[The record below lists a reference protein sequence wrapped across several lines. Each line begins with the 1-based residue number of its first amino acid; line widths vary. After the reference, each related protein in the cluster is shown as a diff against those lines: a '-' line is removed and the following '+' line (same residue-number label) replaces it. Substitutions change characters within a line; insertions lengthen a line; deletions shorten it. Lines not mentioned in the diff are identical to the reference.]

1 MPGWMT
7 RWGFG
12 AILMLN
18 GLSAGAAAAHPLDP
32 LSAEEITAATA
43 ALRRAGAADD
53 ATRFVAVELAEP
65 AKSAVLSG
73 QPTPRRAH
81 VVLRRGA
88 TMAEAE
94 IDLATGGV
102 TGPRPIPDA
111 QSGVLLEEWE
121 LASKLTL
128 ADPAWQAAMRRRG
141 YTAFDTLFCAPLTV
155 GWFGTAEEQ
164 GRRLLRVPCYETKG
178 ARTTV
183 HGRPIEG
190 LFAIVDLGAGQVLR
204 VVDTGVVPVREGPDR
219 ADEAAFPDL
228 RPPVRPVR
236 QAAPMGGNAV
246 IAGQEVSWDKWRFHL
261 RLDRRFGP
269 MVSLARWAE
278 EGRDRMV
285 LYAGHASEMFV
296 PYMDASEAWY
306 YRSYMDIGE
315 YGFGALASTLVPGTD
330 CPAHAQFLDAVLP
343 GDDGKPIALPGVLCV
358 FERDTGNP
366 AWRHAEI
373 VDQSHEG
380 RPEVELVVR
389 SIPTVGNYDY
399 VMDWVFTQRGE
410 IRIDV
415 GATGMDA
422 VKGVAVRSMAEPG
435 AAQEVTTGMLVAP
448 GAVGVWHD
456 HYISFRLDLDVDG
469 PANSFRRERLVPRA
483 AAAGTPRRSLW
494 APEPVPMP
502 IEGAVLPEHA
512 PEIWRVVNPGLT
524 TALGHHPG
532 YEVVLG
538 HGATSLLDPED
549 FPQRRAAFTA
559 APLWVTGYDPAEIHA
574 AGPWPNQARGGEGL
588 PRFAAR
594 GRPVENADL
603 VVWAT
608 MGFHHLTRPEDWPV
622 LPTKWHRIELK
633 PYGFFTRNPAMTL
646 RREARQP

>member
-1 MPGWMT
+1 MPGWMM

-12 AILMLN
+12 AILMLG
-18 GLSAGAAAAHPLDP
+18 GLLGGATAAHPLDP
-32 LSAEEITAATA
+32 LGAEEITAATA
-43 ALRRAGAADD
+43 ALRQAGAADD
-53 ATRFVAVELAEP
+53 ATRFVAVELVEP

-73 QPTPRRAH
+73 QPAPRRAH

-88 TMAEAE
+88 AMAEAE
-94 IDLATGGV
+94 IDLATGRV
-102 TGPRPIPDA
+102 TGPRPIPDV

-128 ADPAWQAAMRRRG
+128 ADPAWQAAMRKRG

-204 VVDTGVVPVREGPDR
+204 VVDTGAVPVREGPDR

-228 RPPVRPVR
+228 RPPMRPVR

-246 IAGQEVSWDKWRFHL
+246 IAGQEVSWDKWRFHV

-269 MVSLARWAE
+269 MISLARWAE

-315 YGFGALASTLVPGTD
+315 YGFGALASTLAPGTD

-343 GDDGKPIALPGVLCV
+343 GDDGKPMTLPGVLCI

-373 VDQSHEG
+373 VDQSYEG

-422 VKGVAVRSMAEPG
+422 VKGVAARSMAEPG

-494 APEPVPMP
+494 APEAVPMP
-502 IEGAVLPEHA
+502 VEGAVLPEHA
-512 PEIWRVVNPGLT
+512 PEVWRVVNPGLT
-524 TALGHHPG
+524 TTLGHHPG

-574 AGPWPNQARGGEGL
+574 AGPWPNQARGGDGL

>member
-1 MPGWMT
+1 MPGWLA

-12 AILMLN
+12 AVLML
-18 GLSAGAAAAHPLDP
+18 AGGAAAHPLDP
-32 LSAEEITAATA
+32 LSAAEIDAAVA
-43 ALRRAGAADD
+43 ALRQAGAADD
-53 ATRFVAVELAEP
+53 ATRYVAIELEEP
-65 AKSAVLSG
+65 AKAAVLG
-73 QPTPRRAH
+73 NQPAPRRAH

-88 TMAEAE
+88 AMAEAG
-94 IDLATGGV
+94 IDLATRRV
-102 TGPRPIPDA
+102 DGPRPIPGA

-121 LASKLTL
+121 QASTLTM
-128 ADPAWQAAMRRRG
+128 ADPDWQAAMRRRG
-141 YTAFDTLFCAPLTV
+141 YTAFDSLFCAPLTV

-164 GRRLLRVPCYETKG
+164 GRRLLRVPCYETRG

-190 LFAIVDLGAGQVLR
+190 LFAIVDLGAGRVLR

-219 ADEAAFPDL
+219 ADEASLPDL
-228 RPPVRPVR
+228 RAPLRPVR
-236 QAAPMGGNAV
+236 QSAPLGGNAV
-246 IAGQEVSWDKWRFHL
+246 IAGQQVVWDHWRFHL

-269 MVSLARWAE
+269 VLSLARWAE
-278 EGRDRMV
+278 DGRDRMV
-285 LYAGHASEMFV
+285 LYQGHASEMFV

-315 YGFGALASTLVPGTD
+315 YGFGALASALHPGTD
-330 CPAHAQFLDAVLP
+330 CPAQAQFLNATLP
-343 GDDGKPIALPGVLCV
+343 GDDGKPIELPRVLCV
-358 FERDTGNP
+358 FERDTGSP
-366 AWRHAEI
+366 AWRHAEL
-373 VDQSHEG
+373 VDQSYEG
-380 RPEVELVVR
+380 RPEIELVVR
-389 SIPTVGNYDY
+389 GIPTVGNYDY

-410 IRIDV
+410 IRIEV

-422 VKGVAVRSMAEPG
+422 VKGVAARSMADPG
-435 AAQEVTTGMLVAP
+435 AAQEAATGMLVAP

-469 PANSFRRERLVPRA
+469 PANGFRRERLVPRVA
-483 AAAGTPRRSLW
+483 EAGTPRRSLW

-502 IEGAVLPEHA
+502 VEGAVTPGHA
-512 PEIWRVVNPGLT
+512 PEVWRVVNPGVT

-532 YEVVLG
+532 YEVILG

-559 APLWVTGYDPAEIHA
+559 APLWVTAYDPAETHA
-574 AGPWPNQARGGEGL
+574 AGPWPNQARGGDGL
-588 PRFAAR
+588 PRFVAR
-594 GRPVENADL
+594 GRSVEDADL
-603 VVWAT
+603 VLWAT

-646 RREARQP
+646 RRDYRQP